1 MINIIVPELRKMHQE
16 IHKKSLH
23 FTLLENKAKI
33 LELTKALMT
42 LLIAICL
49 SLIIISIIKK
59 SIISLLF
66 VIPISAYTIYASIKL
81 KSLLKKQKKI
91 KESIK
96 KIKTT

>member
-33 LELTKALMT
+33 LELTKILMI
-42 LLIAICL
+42 LSIVICM

-66 VIPISAYTIYASIKL
+66 VVPISIYTVYACLKL
-81 KSLLKKQKKI
+81 KSLLEKQKKI